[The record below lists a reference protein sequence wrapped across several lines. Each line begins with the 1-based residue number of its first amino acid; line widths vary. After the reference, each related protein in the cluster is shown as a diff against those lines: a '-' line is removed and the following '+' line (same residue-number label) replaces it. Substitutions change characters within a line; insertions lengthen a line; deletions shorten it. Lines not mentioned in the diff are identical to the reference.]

1 MKLQSILK
9 TVSLAAAGLIAL
21 TAPGLIALTALA
33 FATAARAQQA
43 VVDTDF
49 AVQAAARGAILWDV
63 RSEEEYKKG
72 HIPGAIN
79 FDDPQTQL
87 RDGKT
92 EDYLPI
98 PQMEKLLGGAGIDPG
113 KEIVVYGSKALPS
126 AYFAYQTLRYLGAQ
140 RAHVYHGGFD
150 DWKAAGKAVTSERT
164 TLPPV
169 EFDATLDKQLLV
181 STQDVVSRL
190 NRSGVQILDVRTGKE
205 FSGDDMRALRGGRIP
220 GAVNI
225 PYESNWL
232 DPDTPRKL
240 QRKQV
245 NNKDGMALK
254 PRDALK
260 ELYAALDPE
269 QETIVY
275 CQSGSRASETATVLQ
290 DLGFKNVKIYDGS
303 WLAWGNTFDAPVEN
317 VSYFNVGRVNGLL
330 NQLQGRVDALEAEVD
345 QLKSAAAKKQ

>member
-1 MKLQSILK
+1 MRLQPILK
-9 TVSLAAAGLIAL
+9 TVLLAAA
-21 TAPGLIALTALA
+21 PGLMTLAALA

-43 VVDTDF
+43 VVDTEF
-49 AVQAAARGAILWDV
+49 VVQAAARGAILWDV
-63 RSEEEYKKG
+63 RSEEEYRKG
-72 HIPGAIN
+72 HIPGAVN

-98 PQMEKLLGGAGIDPG
+98 PRMEKILGGAGIDPG
-113 KEIVVYGSKALPS
+113 KEIVVYGNKALPS
-126 AYFAYQTLRYLGAQ
+126 AYFAYQTLRYLGARQ
-140 RAHVYHGGFD
+140 VHVYHGGFD
-150 DWKAAGKAVTSERT
+150 DWKAAAKAVSTERT
-164 TLPPV
+164 TLPPA
-169 EFDATLDKQLLV
+169 EFHATTDERVLV
-181 STQDVVSRL
+181 STQDVISRL
-190 NRSGVQILDVRTGKE
+190 KPGGVQILDVRTSRE

-220 GAVNI
+220 GAVNV

-254 PRDALK
+254 PRDALR
-260 ELYAALDPE
+260 ELYAALDPDR
-269 QETIVY
+269 ETIVY
-275 CQSGSRASETATVLQ
+275 CQSGARAAETATVLQ

-303 WLAWGNTFDAPVEN
+303 WLAWGNTFEAPVEN
-317 VSYFNVGRVNGLL
+317 VSYFNVGRVNGML
-330 NQLQGRVDALEAEVD
+330 NQLQGRVDALEAEIE